1 MDDRAE
7 AKRRTKYCASYE
19 QDQRSEPTIG
29 SIDICAQEVQPGMR
43 SKPEGAV
50 VFVELIRRLDGLSLE
65 SCKDVGEYTRKCQEI
80 DFKLKSLHSD
90 VALLEP
96 YLICRYL

>member
-1 MDDRAE
+1 
-7 AKRRTKYCASYE
+7 
-19 QDQRSEPTIG
+19 
-29 SIDICAQEVQPGMR
+29 MR

-65 SCKDVGEYTRKCQEI
+65 NCKDVGEYTRKIQEI

-90 VALLEP
+90 AALPEP
-96 YLICRYL
+96 YLIYRYLQGLGDAYQIFVTAYILSHDLLGDNKVSFTHASLSASTQE